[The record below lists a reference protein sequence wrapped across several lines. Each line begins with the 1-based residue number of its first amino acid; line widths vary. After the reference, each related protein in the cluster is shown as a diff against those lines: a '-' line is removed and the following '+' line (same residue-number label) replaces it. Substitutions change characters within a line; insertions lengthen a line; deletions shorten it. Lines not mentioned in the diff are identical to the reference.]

1 LFNRV
6 SLLLPVAL
14 IALACAKEPAPA
26 SSGTSVA
33 TPQDVTI
40 IATEYGYE
48 LPATPVHAG
57 LTTITLVN
65 HGQELHHM
73 QLVRLTDGKTVADL
87 AAALTVHAPLPAWV
101 VLEGG
106 PNGARPGSSANAT
119 LVLEPGQYAMYC
131 RIPAPDGSAHWTHGM
146 ILGMS
151 VLPDSAPAAPLASGD
166 IQVGLFNF
174 GFAMSTAP
182 TAGTHEFA
190 VTNNADQP
198 HEMAIVPLAPGETMQ
213 PWIDWVEGGY
223 QGPPP
228 EMPSGGITDLRPG
241 QVQNFTMT
249 FAPGTY
255 GLICFVLDAT
265 DGKSHVVHGMTSTFT
280 VS

>member
-1 LFNRV
+1 MLV
-6 SLLLPVAL
+6 PAVLL
-14 IALACAKEPAPA
+14 ALACAKEPAPVGHI
-26 SSGTSVA
+26 SSVA

-40 IATEYGYE
+40 IATEYGYQ
-48 LPATPVHAG
+48 LPTTPVHAG

-65 HGQELHHM
+65 EGQELHHM
-73 QLVRLTDGKTVADL
+73 QLVRITEGKTVADL
-87 AAALTVHAPLPAWV
+87 TEALMARGPLPTWI

-106 PNGARPGSSANAT
+106 PNGARPGGSANAT
-119 LVLEPGQYAMYC
+119 LLLEPGLYAMYC
-131 RIPAPDGSAHWTHGM
+131 RIPSPDGKQHMAKGM
-146 ILGMS
+146 ILGMN
-151 VLPDSAPAAPLASGD
+151 VLPDSAPAASLSSGD
-166 IQVGLFNF
+166 IQVGLFNY
-174 GFAMSTAP
+174 GFSMSTTP
-182 TAGTHEFA
+182 TVGTHEFS

-198 HEMAIVPLAPGETMQ
+198 HEMAIVQLAPGETMQ

-241 QVQNFTMT
+241 QVQNFNMT

-265 DGKSHVVHGMTSTFT
+265 DRKSHVVHGMTSTFT
-280 VS
+280 VM